1 VVRSSFSRSGP
12 TMATTQAIIV
22 PAKGEA
28 FTLAVVE
35 LSEPEAD
42 EVLVKIVACG

>member
-1 VVRSSFSRSGP
+1 
-12 TMATTQAIIV
+12 MTTSQAIIV

-28 FTLAVVE
+28 FTLADVE
-35 LSEPEAD
+35 LNEPEAD